1 MKSNSN
7 KYPDLGLRILTGLL
21 GASLILAGSAF
32 GQWTYF
38 CIFFIICILSTIEFY
53 RLTWLDGMLPLK
65 FLGTV
70 NCLLLFTITFL
81 VEAGLIAPKFYFC
94 LLPVLALIFLVKL
107 YKKEDKPFTNIAY
120 TFLGIFYI
128 GLPFS
133 LLNFTVFASG
143 HYNSHLV
150 IGIMLILWCSDVG
163 AYFVGVRYG
172 KRKLFERVSPKK
184 SWEGMIGAFLLALA
198 ASYILGRY
206 FHDLNTL
213 QWAIIAV
220 IIVITGTYGDLVESL
235 FKRSISIKDSGKILP
250 GHGGFL
256 DRFDGL
262 LISLFFI
269 VFYLKMFIY

>member
-1 MKSNSN
+1 MKLNSN
-7 KYPDLGLRILTGLL
+7 RYPDLGLRILTALL

-32 GQWTYF
+32 NQWTF
-38 CIFFIICILSTIEFY
+38 FAVFFIICLFTAIEFY

-65 FLGTV
+65 FLGTL
-70 NCLLLFTITFL
+70 NCLLLFTLTFL
-81 VEAGLIAPKFYFC
+81 IESGVLSPKFYYC
-94 LLPVLALIFLVKL
+94 LLPVLAFVFLVKL
-107 YKKEDKPFTNIAY
+107 YKKEEKPFTNIAY

-128 GLPFS
+128 GLPVS
-133 LLNFTVFASG
+133 LLNFVVFASG
-143 HYNSHLV
+143 TYNSHLV
-150 IGIMLILWCSDVG
+150 IGIMIMLWSSDVG

-184 SWEGMIGAFLLALA
+184 SWEGMIGAFLLALI
-198 ASYILGRY
+198 ASYILSRY
-206 FHDLNTL
+206 FHDLDYL
-213 QWAIIAV
+213 QWGIIAV
-220 IIVITGTYGDLVESL
+220 IIVVTGTYGDLVESL

-269 VFYLKMFIY
+269 IFYLKMFVY